1 MGDTQPMHEAQDAI
15 AAVRAAGQTPV
26 LVIIPDTCGCGAAW
40 RAAFNAD
47 RCVTST
53 AAFRN
58 EVERHHFAVRTRE
71 GKAVADVPAANRFA
85 AYGAL
90 NAIVHRGGNSFRW
103 LQLTLVLMLHV
114 DVCV

>member
-1 MGDTQPMHEAQDAI
+1 MHEAQDAI

-58 EVERHHFAVRTRE
+58 GVERYHFAVRTRARPWQMCRRRIALLHTAPSTQSSTV
-71 GKAVADVPAANRFA
+71 AVILFA
-85 AYGAL
+85 GC
-90 NAIVHRGGNSFRW
+90 S
-103 LQLTLVLMLHV
+103 
-114 DVCV
+114 